1 MVRIKGQAYI
11 LPETLIDIL
20 QLLTFVALFVGTFL
34 IFTTY
39 NVTIKTSLED
49 REAFDFMNVVLGD
62 KCILFEKDGN
72 YFRGVYDVEK
82 LRNGKIC
89 VPTGKFSVKIEDL
102 DGDIYLFGAC
112 KNEKYSFPITVK
124 KDKNYILGRMVICY

>member
-1 MVRIKGQAYI
+1 MVGVKGQAYI

-49 REAFDFMNVVLGD
+49 REAFDFMNVALGD
-62 KCILFEKDGN
+62 KCVLSEKDGN
-72 YFRGVYDVEK
+72 YLRGIYDAEN
-82 LRNGKIC
+82 LRNGKLC
-89 VPTGKFSVKIEDL
+89 VPTDKFSVKIEDSS
-102 DGDIYLFGAC
+102 GNVYMFGTC
-112 KNEKYSFPITVK
+112 KNEKHSFPITIK
-124 KDKNYILGRMVICY
+124 KSEGYILGRMVICY